1 LRGISSCEQ
10 SCEVVKIRGED
21 VELIEC
27 SVKAVT
33 LWKRWYLQKVYWVGI
48 RFVKY
53 DINEVLRFVMLFQES
68 EILATS

>member
-1 LRGISSCEQ
+1 
-10 SCEVVKIRGED
+10 VVKIRGED

-53 DINEVLRFVMLFQES
+53 YIIKVLGE
-68 EILATS
+68 